1 MPLRESTRENDGRS
15 PRTLVLWCP
24 DWPVIAVGADL
35 DAPAAILD
43 GVGARRTV
51 VACSPAARE
60 AGVRR
65 GQRVRDAQ
73 RLCPALEVHAR
84 NEQAEARTFEPVVA
98 VAEGLAAAVE
108 VVRPGL
114 IALDAR
120 GPARYHGGERELAML
135 FRDEVAQLSTR
146 SGSPIGCGTGVADGM
161 FAAGLAARRPG
172 DEPLIVGAGG
182 SAAFLAPFP
191 LAVLDRPEL
200 AGTLDRLGVRSLGAL
215 AALPA
220 GDVGARFGADGVAAH
235 RLARGLDPRPAA
247 PRRPAEELS
256 VLHEFDPPAEADEPV
271 VFVAKMLADRLH
283 ALLGSAGL
291 SCVRLEIGIATAGG
305 RECVRMWRHG
315 DALGGALSSPAVAER
330 VRWQIEGWRAR
341 EAVAEQADPVAFLRL
356 TPDQL
361 VVDTGAQQAL
371 WGSEEVPGRVARAA
385 EHVQALLGHGGVVR
399 LFEVGGRDPG
409 ARIVPVAWGDL
420 PDAAVTEQSEAPWPG
435 AVPPPAPPYL
445 PDHPPDHLPDTDSDA
460 AAATS
465 AAVVAAPAVELRDAA
480 GAPVTVTGRAR
491 VTEAPATLVVAGEAL
506 QVTGWAGPWPYDER
520 QWNPSTA
527 RRRARVQCETSDG
540 RVWLLVVEGGVWRV
554 EGMYH

>member
-1 MPLRESTRENDGRS
+1 MTAHEGHS

-43 GVGARRTV
+43 GVGARRPV
-51 VACSPAARE
+51 VACSPAARQ

-73 RLCPALEVHAR
+73 RLCPALEVHPR
-84 NEQAEARTFEPVVA
+84 NEQAEARTFEPVVT

-114 IALDAR
+114 IALNAR
-120 GPARYHGGERELAML
+120 GPARYHGGERELAVL
-135 FRDEVAQLSTR
+135 FRDEVAELTTR
-146 SGSPIGCGTGVADGM
+146 SGSPIGCGTGIADGM
-161 FAAGLAARRPG
+161 FAASLAARRPG
-172 DEPLIVGAGG
+172 DEPLIVEPGG

-191 LAVLDRPEL
+191 LAVLDRPDL
-200 AGTLDRLGVRSLGAL
+200 AETLDRLGVRDLGAL

-220 GDVGARFGADGVAAH
+220 GDVGARFGANGVAAH
-235 RLARGLDPRPAA
+235 RLARGLDPRPPA

-256 VLHEFDPPAEADEPV
+256 VAHEFDPPAEADEPV

-283 ALLGSAGL
+283 ALLGSMGL
-291 SCVRLEIGIATAGG
+291 SCVRLEIGIATASG

-330 VRWQIEGWRAR
+330 VRWQLDGWRTR
-341 EAVAEQADPVAFLRL
+341 EAVAEQADPVTYLRL

-371 WGSEEVPGRVARAA
+371 WGREEVPDRVARAA
-385 EHVQALLGHGGVVR
+385 EHVQALLGHGGVMR

-420 PDAAVTEQSEAPWPG
+420 PDTDLTERPDAPWPG

-445 PDHPPDHLPDTDSDA
+445 PPLSSPPSSPSQSPSPSSSPDP
-460 AAATS
+460 AT
-465 AAVVAAPAVELRDAA
+465 VQLRDAA
-480 GAPVTVTGRAR
+480 GNPVTVTGRAR
-491 VTEAPATLVVAGEAL
+491 VTGAPAVLIMAGETL
-506 QVTGWAGPWPYDER
+506 QVTAWAGPWPYDER
-520 QWNPSTA
+520 RWNPSTA
-527 RRRARVQCETSDG
+527 RRRARMQCETSDG
-540 RVWLLVVEGGVWRV
+540 RAWLLVVEGGVWRV
-554 EGMYH
+554 EGVYQ